1 MGNKNMEKQWDV
13 HIISHHNDAEK
24 DMGKSQEKYAK
35 ASVLDLRIKP
45 LEWCLQRKKGCWSSS
60 FFKNATK
67 KNVFEAAS
75 QVRKNG
81 WERAGTFILNLG
93 YWQVYEY
100 V

>member
-45 LEWCLQRKKGCWSSS
+45 LE
-60 FFKNATK
+60 
-67 KNVFEAAS
+67 
-75 QVRKNG
+75 
-81 WERAGTFILNLG
+81 
-93 YWQVYEY
+93 
-100 V
+100 